1 MISWVARLDS
11 VRQKIAHAELH
22 LKLLNS
28 EIDRYMSSNPGE
40 VVPNPDSNP
49 DRPTFLYRQKEIIPA
64 RISFL
69 VGDCLQNLRSA
80 FDYLIWELVLAA
92 GNVPDKPNMF
102 PVCLTE
108 RGFKEAKR
116 GDRLKDIAAGAE
128 TLVKGLQPYTH
139 TQPTEHWLAILD
151 NLANINKH
159 RGILL
164 ASISA
169 FSMSGLMAELE
180 RMVTSGDLNVADA
193 TQDAKSGNVLPLKK

>member
-1 MISWVARLDS
+1 VARLDS
-11 VRQKIAHAELH
+11 VRQKIAHAELQ
-22 LKLLNS
+22 LKFLNS

-49 DRPTFLYRQKEIIPA
+49 DRPTFLYRQKEVIPA

-80 FDYLIWELVLAA
+80 FDYLVWELVLAA

-108 RGFKEAKR
+108 KGFKEAKR
-116 GDRLKDIAAGAE
+116 GDRLKGIAAGAE

-139 TQPTEHWLAILD
+139 TQPRAFAPDSFRPTGYRQHPFC
-151 NLANINKH
+151 
-159 RGILL
+159 
-164 ASISA
+164 A
-169 FSMSGLMAELE
+169 FSRNRHEYYSLSSTGPGAI
-180 RMVTSGDLNVADA
+180 RGDKG
-193 TQDAKSGNVLPLKK
+193 T